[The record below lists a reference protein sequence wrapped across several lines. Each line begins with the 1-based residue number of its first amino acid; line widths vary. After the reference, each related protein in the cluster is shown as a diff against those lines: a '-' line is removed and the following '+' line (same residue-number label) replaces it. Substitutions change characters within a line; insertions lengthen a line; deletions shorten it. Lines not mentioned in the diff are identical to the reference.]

1 MVERH
6 SFLECK
12 PIWPN
17 NLPRNRS
24 TMQHNHLRHA
34 WNNTIPLSTKV
45 VQQPDCCP
53 ETCQS
58 LKILKVKVIINTGAV
73 NTSSD
78 WQCRVKKTHC
88 RFFGIVITYKKDTH
102 LPTSRIGW
110 VRGMFH
116 CSYVFSYPSVAASN
130 PQGKAQLAVMES
142 SCLIRPSN
150 QIGIRYDVTYPL
162 VNEHNYGK

>member
-1 MVERH
+1 MVCLIYLIHFNGSNIGISWMSNQLLQHSYDYWELFQQTWLSDELKEIEWDTHLIHKWVHAAKKCWLSMVERH

-78 WQCRVKKTHC
+78 
-88 RFFGIVITYKKDTH
+88 
-102 LPTSRIGW
+102 
-110 VRGMFH
+110 
-116 CSYVFSYPSVAASN
+116 
-130 PQGKAQLAVMES
+130 
-142 SCLIRPSN
+142 
-150 QIGIRYDVTYPL
+150 
-162 VNEHNYGK
+162 